1 MKKVL
6 IAIAALIALVAI
18 AVGVMAAI
26 APTDF
31 QVEREIVI
39 NKPKA
44 EVFEYLKFV
53 KNQKEWGPWN
63 KRDPNMKQT
72 YKGTD
77 GEVGFIAA
85 WESNHEKV
93 GAGEQEI
100 KKIVEGERIENELR
114 FKVPFE
120 SKSNGYY
127 ITESAGDDKTKVKW
141 GFTAKA
147 PIPMNI
153 MFMFMD
159 IDAEVGKDF
168 EEGLADLKTVL
179 EKQDSSTEDTKNE
192 EKADQNPDASEE
204 KESKEK

>member
-1 MKKVL
+1 MKKIL
-6 IAIAALIALVAI
+6 FGIAALIALLVI
-18 AVGVMAAI
+18 IVGVLAVI
-26 APTDF
+26 APTDM
-31 QVEREIVI
+31 QVEREVVI

-53 KNQKEWGPWN
+53 KNQDDWGPWK

-77 GEVGFIAA
+77 GEVGFVVA
-85 WESNHEKV
+85 WESDHEKV
-93 GAGEQEI
+93 GTGEQEI
-100 KKIVEGERIENELR
+100 KKIVDGERIEVELR

-141 GFTAKA
+141 GFTASA
-147 PIPMNI
+147 PVPMNI
-153 MFMFMD
+153 MLLFMD

-168 EEGLADLKTVL
+168 EQGLADLKIVM
-179 EKQDSSTEDTKNE
+179 EKQVSPTEDKKVDE
-192 EKADQNPDASEE
+192 D
-204 KESKEK
+204 SKEK